1 MRCSTQ
7 EERDRVKSVVGL
19 VVVEL
24 RGVAAAVV
32 AQARSK
38 NDFQRPV
45 GSQNFAS
52 RHQLKLPPCAELTG
66 PTGDRVP
73 CQPCGGR
80 VQVKVYGCKL
90 YGTTLPT
97 VKQEGTRS
105 CIGCISYH

>member
-7 EERDRVKSVVGL
+7 EERDRVKGVAAQ
-19 VVVEL
+19 VVVQL

-38 NDFQRPV
+38 NDFQRTV
-45 GSQNFAS
+45 GSENFAS